1 MSGPSP
7 SNCLSNGD
15 VTKDFS
21 ASANV
26 SPVIYDERMSVHHI
40 NIVEATEYYCNSN
53 FIRNIFCSSFSNLIQ

>member
-1 MSGPSP
+1 MPGPSL

-26 SPVIYDERMSVHHI
+26 SPVIDDEKVSVYHI
-40 NIVEATEYYCNSN
+40 NIDISL
-53 FIRNIFCSSFSNLIQ
+53 S